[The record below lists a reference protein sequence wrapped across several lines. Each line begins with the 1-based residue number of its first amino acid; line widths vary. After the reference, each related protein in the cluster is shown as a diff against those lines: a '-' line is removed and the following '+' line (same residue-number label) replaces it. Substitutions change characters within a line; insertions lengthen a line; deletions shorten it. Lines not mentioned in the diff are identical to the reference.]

1 MTGRNGRAK
10 GLKSEAGG
18 ALITLI
24 SDDDGGECNSLPD
37 ILESLEST
45 VLCTRKPE
53 LPEEIT
59 TKLHGIT
66 LAFFNKNLF
75 NSTKTQLKGLRL
87 CCNLVEFQK
96 VLRRAQLPR
105 PVAAP
110 ACAADCNR
118 MLGLQALAP
127 SFGRRERAN
136 EERGQNRE
144 ATLAGLAELEY
155 LRQRQELLV
164 KGALRGAGGAGAAAP
179 RAGELLGE
187 AAQRSRLEEKFLEE
201 NILLLRKQLNCLRRR
216 DAGLL
221 NQLQELD
228 KQISDLRLDVEK
240 TSEEHLETD
249 SRPSSGFYEL
259 SDGASGSLSNSSNS
273 VFSEC
278 LSSCHSS
285 TCFCSPLEATLT
297 LSDGCPK
304 SADVNPKYQCDLVS
318 KNGNDVYRYPS
329 PLHAVAVQSP
339 MFLLCLTGN
348 PLREEDRLGS
358 HPSDICGGS
367 ELNAVKT
374 DSSLPSPSSLW
385 SASHPSSS
393 KKMDGYIL
401 SLVQKKTHPVRTNK
415 PRTSVNADPTKGL
428 LRNGSVCIRAPGG
441 VSQGNSVNLKNSKQA
456 CLPSGGIPSLDNG
469 TFSPPKQWS
478 KESKAEQAESKRLP
492 LPEGCPSG
500 AASDLQSKHLPKT
513 AKPASQE
520 HARCPAIGTGES
532 PKENAQLSGASPKE
546 SPGIGPAP
554 PQENKVVQPLKKMSQ
569 KNSLQGVP
577 PAAPSLLS
585 PAFPVE
591 ERPALD
597 FKSEG
602 SSSQSLEETHLV
614 KAQFIPG
621 QQPSVRL
628 HRGHRNVGVVKSSSL
643 KHRGPALQG
652 LENGLPT
659 VREKTRA
666 GSKKCRFPDDLDTNK
681 KPKKASSKGRKS
693 GGGPEAG
700 LPGRPAGGGH
710 RAGSRA
716 HGHGREAVVAKPK
729 HKRTDYRRWK
739 SSAEIP
745 YEEAL
750 RRARRGRRENV
761 GLYPAPVQLPYASPY
776 AYVGSDSEY
785 SAECE
790 SLFHSTVVDTSEDE
804 QSNYTT
810 NCFGDSE
817 SSVSEGEF
825 VGESTTTSD
834 SEESGGLI
842 WSQFVQTLP
851 IQTVTAPDLHNHH
864 AKTFVKIKASHNLK
878 KKILRFRSGSLKLMT
893 TV

>member
-1 MTGRNGRAK
+1 MK
-10 GLKSEAGG
+10 PSPAGT
-18 ALITLI
+18 AR
-24 SDDDGGECNSLPD
+24 E
-37 ILESLEST
+37 LEL
-45 VLCTRKPE
+45 
-53 LPEEIT
+53 
-59 TKLHGIT
+59 
-66 LAFFNKNLF
+66 
-75 NSTKTQLKGLRL
+75 Q
-87 CCNLVEFQK
+87 
-96 VLRRAQLPR
+96 
-105 PVAAP
+105 AP
-110 ACAADCNR
+110 ARGEQRAAE
-118 MLGLQALAP
+118 LE
-127 SFGRRERAN
+127 GRWREKGEADTERQRTRER
-136 EERGQNRE
+136 QE

-164 KGALRGAGGAGAAAP
+164 RGALRSAEGLGAVAP
-179 RAGELLGE
+179 RAGELPAE

-297 LSDGCPK
+297 VSDGCPK

-348 PLREEDRLGS
+348 PLREEERLG
-358 HPSDICGGS
+358 HRANDVCVGA
-367 ELNAVKT
+367 ELDSTKT
-374 DSSLPSPSSLW
+374 DNSLPSPSTLW
-385 SASHPSSS
+385 SASHPSSG

-401 SLVQKKTHPVRTNK
+401 SLIQRKTHPVRTNK

-428 LRNGSVCIRAPGG
+428 LRNGSVCVRVTGG

-456 CLPSGGIPSLDNG
+456 CLPSGGIPALDDG
-469 TFSPPKQWS
+469 TFSPLKQWS
-478 KESKAEQAESKRLP
+478 KESKVEQLESKRLP
-492 LPEGCPSG
+492 SPARCSPGAVTELP
-500 AASDLQSKHLPKT
+500 SKHVPKNVK
-513 AKPASQE
+513 AASQE
-520 HARCPAIGTGES
+520 NAWCPTGVAGES
-532 PKENAQLSGASPKE
+532 PKESGQVSAASPKE
-546 SPGIGPAP
+546 SPGTVPAP
-554 PQENKVVQPLKKMSQ
+554 LQESRVVQPLKKVSQ
-569 KNSLQGVP
+569 KSSLQAVP
-577 PAAPSLLS
+577 PPAVPLLPSL
-585 PAFPVE
+585 PVE

-602 SSSQSLEETHLV
+602 SSSQSLEEGHLV
-614 KAQFIPG
+614 NAQFIPG
-621 QQPSVRL
+621 QQPSVRP
-628 HRGHRNVGVVKSSSL
+628 HRGIKNAGIPKSSTL
-643 KHRGPALQG
+643 KHRVQALHG
-652 LENGLPT
+652 VEHSLPT
-659 VREKTRA
+659 VREKSRA
-666 GSKKCRFPDDLDTNK
+666 VSKKCRFPDDLDTSK
-681 KPKKASSKGRKS
+681 KLKRASNKGRKS
-693 GGGPEAG
+693 ANAQPEAG
-700 LPGRPAGGGH
+700 LPSRPLGGGH
-710 RAGSRA
+710 RAVSRS
-716 HGHGREAVVAKPK
+716 HDHGRDAIVAKPK
-729 HKRTDYRRWK
+729 HKRVDYRRWK
-739 SSAEIP
+739 SSAEIS

-750 RRARRGRRENV
+750 RRARRNRRENV
-761 GLYPAPVQLPYASPY
+761 GVYAAPVPLPYASPY
-776 AYVGSDSEY
+776 AYVASDSEY

-851 IQTVTAPDLHNHH
+851 IQTVTAPDLHNNPT
-864 AKTFVKIKASHNLK
+864 KTFVKIKASHNLK

>member
-1 MTGRNGRAK
+1 MKPSSAGTAK
-10 GLKSEAGG
+10 E
-18 ALITLI
+18 
-24 SDDDGGECNSLPD
+24 
-37 ILESLEST
+37 LE
-45 VLCTRKPE
+45 P
-53 LPEEIT
+53 
-59 TKLHGIT
+59 
-66 LAFFNKNLF
+66 
-75 NSTKTQLKGLRL
+75 Q
-87 CCNLVEFQK
+87 
-96 VLRRAQLPR
+96 
-105 PVAAP
+105 AP
-110 ACAADCNR
+110 ARGEQRAVEPEGRWREKGEADTER
-118 MLGLQALAP
+118 Q
-127 SFGRRERAN
+127 RTRER
-136 EERGQNRE
+136 QE

-164 KGALRGAGGAGAAAP
+164 RGALRGAGGAGAAAP
-179 RAGELLGE
+179 RAGELPGE

-240 TSEEHLETD
+240 TSEEQHQETD

-297 LSDGCPK
+297 ISDGCPK

-339 MFLLCLTGN
+339 MFLLCLTGS
-348 PLREEDRLGS
+348 PLREEERLGN
-358 HPSDICGGS
+358 HASDICVGS
-367 ELNAVKT
+367 ELDAVKT
-374 DSSLPSPSSLW
+374 DTSLPSPSNLW
-385 SASHPSSS
+385 SAPHPSSS

-428 LRNGSVCIRAPGG
+428 LRNGSVCVRVTGG
-441 VSQGNSVNLKNSKQA
+441 VSQGNSGNLKNSKQVP
-456 CLPSGGIPSLDNG
+456 LPSGGIPSLDNG

-478 KESKAEQAESKRLP
+478 KESKAEQLESKRLP
-492 LPEGCPSG
+492 LPEGCTPS
-500 AASDLQSKHLPKT
+500 AVPELQSKHLPKN
-513 AKPASQE
+513 AKPAAQE
-520 HARCPAIGTGES
+520 QARCPGAVTGEA
-532 PKENAQLSGASPKE
+532 PKESSQIPAASPKE
-546 SPGIGPAP
+546 SPGRVLAP
-554 PQENKVVQPLKKMSQ
+554 VQENKVVQPLKKMLQ
-569 KNSLQGVP
+569 KNGLQAAPPVGPP
-577 PAAPSLLS
+577 PAPPAPLS
-585 PAFPVE
+585 SAFPAE
-591 ERPALD
+591 ERPVLD

-602 SSSQSLEETHLV
+602 SSQSLEEGPLM
-614 KAQFIPG
+614 KAHFVPG
-621 QQPSVRL
+621 QQPGVRP
-628 HRGHRNVGVVKSSSL
+628 HRGTRTAGGPRGSAL
-643 KHRGPALQG
+643 KHRAQPFHGPDGA
-652 LENGLPT
+652 LPT
-659 VREKTRA
+659 VREKTRVA
-666 GSKKCRFPDDLDTNK
+666 SKKCRFPDDVDTNK
-681 KPKKASSKGRKS
+681 KLRKVSAKGRRS
-693 GGGPEAG
+693 GGGQAEAG
-700 LPGRPAGGGH
+700 LPSRPLGAAH

-729 HKRTDYRRWK
+729 HKRMDSRRWR
-739 SSAEIP
+739 SAAEMS

-750 RRARRGRRENV
+750 RRARRARRENA
-761 GLYPAPVQLPYASPY
+761 GLYPAAVALPYTSPY
-776 AYVGSDSEY
+776 AYVASDSEY

-825 VGESTTTSD
+825 AGESTSSSD

-851 IQTVTAPDLHNHH
+851 IQTVTAPDLHNNPT
-864 AKTFVKIKASHNLK
+864 KTFVKIKASHNLK

>member
-1 MTGRNGRAK
+1 MKPSPVGTAR
-10 GLKSEAGG
+10 E
-18 ALITLI
+18 
-24 SDDDGGECNSLPD
+24 
-37 ILESLEST
+37 LE
-45 VLCTRKPE
+45 
-53 LPEEIT
+53 
-59 TKLHGIT
+59 
-66 LAFFNKNLF
+66 
-75 NSTKTQLKGLRL
+75 
-87 CCNLVEFQK
+87 
-96 VLRRAQLPR
+96 
-105 PVAAP
+105 AP
-110 ACAADCNR
+110 APARGEQRAVEPEGRWREKGEADTER
-118 MLGLQALAP
+118 Q
-127 SFGRRERAN
+127 RTRER
-136 EERGQNRE
+136 QE

-164 KGALRGAGGAGAAAP
+164 RGALRGPGVAGAAAP
-179 RAGELLGE
+179 RAGELPGE

-339 MFLLCLTGN
+339 MFLLCLTGS
-348 PLREEDRLGS
+348 PMREEDRLGN
-358 HPSDICGGS
+358 HASDICSGS
-367 ELNAVKT
+367 ELDVVKT

-428 LRNGSVCIRAPGG
+428 LRNGSVCVRAPGG
-441 VSQGNSVNLKNSKQA
+441 VSQGSSVNLKNSKQA

-492 LPEGCPSG
+492 SQEGCSSG

-520 HARCPAIGTGES
+520 HAWCPTIGTAES
-532 PKENAQLSGASPKE
+532 PKESAPLSGASPKE
-546 SPGIGPAP
+546 SPGRGPAP

-569 KNSLQGVP
+569 KSSLQGVP
-577 PAAPSLLS
+577 PAAPPLLS
-585 PAFPVE
+585 PAFPLE

-602 SSSQSLEETHLV
+602 SSSQSLEEAHLV

-621 QQPSVRL
+621 QQPSGRL
-628 HRGHRNVGVVKSSSL
+628 HRGHRNVGITKSSSL
-643 KHRGPALQG
+643 KHRGQVLQG

-659 VREKTRA
+659 VREKSRA

-681 KPKKASSKGRKS
+681 KLKKASSKGRKS

-700 LPGRPAGGGH
+700 LPGRLTGGGH

-739 SSAEIP
+739 SSAEIS

-750 RRARRGRRENV
+750 RRARRSRRESG
-761 GLYPAPVQLPYASPY
+761 GLYPAPVPLPYASPY
-776 AYVGSDSEY
+776 AYVASDSEY

-851 IQTVTAPDLHNHH
+851 IQTVTAPDLHNHP

>member
-1 MTGRNGRAK
+1 MKPNPAGTARELEPREQRAAEPEGRWREK
-10 GLKSEAGG
+10 GEAD
-18 ALITLI
+18 T
-24 SDDDGGECNSLPD
+24 ERQR
-37 ILESLEST
+37 T
-45 VLCTRKPE
+45 
-53 LPEEIT
+53 
-59 TKLHGIT
+59 
-66 LAFFNKNLF
+66 
-75 NSTKTQLKGLRL
+75 
-87 CCNLVEFQK
+87 
-96 VLRRAQLPR
+96 
-105 PVAAP
+105 
-110 ACAADCNR
+110 
-118 MLGLQALAP
+118 
-127 SFGRRERAN
+127 RER
-136 EERGQNRE
+136 QE

-164 KGALRGAGGAGAAAP
+164 RGALRGAGGVGTVVA
-179 RAGELLGE
+179 RAGELPGE

-285 TCFCSPLEATLT
+285 TCFCSPLEATMT

-348 PLREEDRLGS
+348 PLREEERLGN
-358 HPSDICGGS
+358 HAGDVCGGS
-367 ELNAVKT
+367 ELPAIKT
-374 DSSLPSPSSLW
+374 DSSLPSPNSLW
-385 SASHPSSS
+385 SALHPSSS

-415 PRTSVNADPTKGL
+415 PRTSVNVDPTKGL
-428 LRNGSVCIRAPGG
+428 LRNGSVCVRATGG
-441 VSQGNSVNLKNSKQA
+441 ASQGNSMNLKNLKQA
-456 CLPSGGIPSLDNG
+456 CLPSSGIPSLDNG

-478 KESKAEQAESKRLP
+478 KESKLEQVESKRLSP
-492 LPEGCPSG
+492 SEGCSP
-500 AASDLQSKHLPKT
+500 AVASELQSKHLPQN

-520 HARCPAIGTGES
+520 HTRCPPSGTGEPLKES
-532 PKENAQLSGASPKE
+532 TPPSAASQKEN
-546 SPGIGPAP
+546 PGRGPATLP
-554 PQENKVVQPLKKMSQ
+554 ENRVAQPLKKMSQ

-577 PAAPSLLS
+577 SAVPPPLLS
-585 PAFPVE
+585 PAFSME
-591 ERPALD
+591 ERPVLD

-602 SSSQSLEETHLV
+602 SSSQSLEEGQLV
-614 KAQFIPG
+614 KAQFIPA
-621 QQPSVRL
+621 QQPGARL
-628 HRGHRNVGVVKSSSL
+628 HRAHRSAGG
-643 KHRGPALQG
+643 RGPTLKQRGQALQG
-652 LENGLPT
+652 LDNGLPA
-659 VREKTRA
+659 VREKPRT
-666 GSKKCRFPDDLDTNK
+666 GSKKCRFPEDLDTSRK
-681 KPKKASSKGRKS
+681 LKKATSKGRK
-693 GGGPEAG
+693 GGGAPEAG
-700 LPGRPAGGGH
+700 LPSRPLGGGT
-710 RAGSRA
+710 RA
-716 HGHGREAVVAKPK
+716 HAHGRDPVVAKPK

-739 SSAEIP
+739 SSAEVS

-750 RRARRGRRENV
+750 RRARRGRRERAAF
-761 GLYPAPVQLPYASPY
+761 PARAPLASPY
-776 AYVGSDSEY
+776 AYAASDSEY

-817 SSVSEGEF
+817 SSASEGEF
-825 VGESTTTSD
+825 VGDSTTTSD

-851 IQTVTAPDLHNHH
+851 IQTVTAPGLRHNPT
-864 AKTFVKIKASHNLK
+864 KTFVKIKASHNLK

>member
-1 MTGRNGRAK
+1 MKPNPAGAARESEPQAAARGEQRAEPEGRWREK
-10 GLKSEAGG
+10 GEAD
-18 ALITLI
+18 T
-24 SDDDGGECNSLPD
+24 ERQR
-37 ILESLEST
+37 T
-45 VLCTRKPE
+45 
-53 LPEEIT
+53 
-59 TKLHGIT
+59 
-66 LAFFNKNLF
+66 
-75 NSTKTQLKGLRL
+75 
-87 CCNLVEFQK
+87 
-96 VLRRAQLPR
+96 
-105 PVAAP
+105 
-110 ACAADCNR
+110 
-118 MLGLQALAP
+118 
-127 SFGRRERAN
+127 RER
-136 EERGQNRE
+136 QE

-164 KGALRGAGGAGAAAP
+164 RGALRCAGAAGAV
-179 RAGELLGE
+179 RGGELPGD

-285 TCFCSPLEATLT
+285 TCFCSPLEAALSI
-297 LSDGCPK
+297 SDGCPK
-304 SADVNPKYQCDLVS
+304 TADVDPKYQCDLVS

-339 MFLLCLTGN
+339 MFLLCLTGS
-348 PLREEDRLGS
+348 PPREERLGN
-358 HPSDICGGS
+358 HGGDGCGGP
-367 ELNAVKT
+367 ELSVSRA
-374 DSSLPSPSSLW
+374 DSALPAPSGLWAPQPPSSRRV
-385 SASHPSSS
+385 
-393 KKMDGYIL
+393 DGYIL
-401 SLVQKKTHPVRTNK
+401 SLLQRKAQPIRTNK
-415 PRTSVNADPTKGL
+415 PRTSVSADPAKGL
-428 LRNGSVCIRAPGG
+428 LRNGSVCARAPGG
-441 VSQGNSVNLKNSKQA
+441 AAQASVTLRSCRAA
-456 CLPSGGIPSLDNG
+456 CPPTMPSPDGAP
-469 TFSPPKQWS
+469 FSPPKQHP
-478 KESKAEQAESKRLP
+478 KDAKAEPLDSKWLAQ
-492 LPEGCPSG
+492 PEGSAG
-500 AASDLQSKHLPKT
+500 AALEPQSKHL
-513 AKPASQE
+513 AKPTRAAAQE
-520 HARCPAIGTGES
+520 PARSSAEPTKDGG
-532 PKENAQLSGASPKE
+532 QASPSA
-546 SPGIGPAP
+546 SPHRGPTAP
-554 PQENKVVQPLKKMSQ
+554 ADSRATPPKKPPP
-569 KNSLQGVP
+569 KGLQ
-577 PAAPSLLS
+577 AAPL
-585 PAFPVE
+585 PAE
-591 ERPALD
+591 DRPALD

-602 SSSQSLEETHLV
+602 SSQSLEEGRLV

-621 QQPSVRL
+621 QQPGARP
-628 HRGHRNVGVVKSSSL
+628 HRTHRNVGLTRSTTL
-643 KHRGPALQG
+643 KQHGQG
-652 LENGLPT
+652 EHGLPT
-659 VREKTRA
+659 VRERPRA
-666 GSKKCRFPDDLDTNK
+666 ASKKCRFPDDLDTNK
-681 KPKKASSKGRKS
+681 RPRKASKGRRS
-693 GGGPEAG
+693 SLGPEAC
-700 LPGRPAGGGH
+700 LPGRALGAGGH
-710 RAGSRA
+710 RAGGKA

-739 SSAEIP
+739 SSAEIS

-750 RRARRGRRENV
+750 RRARRARREHAANF
-761 GLYPAPVQLPYASPY
+761 PVPVALPYTSPY
-776 AYVGSDSEY
+776 AYMASDSEY

-851 IQTVTAPDLHNHH
+851 IQTVTAPDLHSHPT
-864 AKTFVKIKASHNLK
+864 KTFVKIKASHNLK

>member
-1 MTGRNGRAK
+1 MK
-10 GLKSEAGG
+10 PSPAGT
-18 ALITLI
+18 AREL
-24 SDDDGGECNSLPD
+24 
-37 ILESLEST
+37 
-45 VLCTRKPE
+45 E
-53 LPEEIT
+53 LPAPVRGEQRTAEPE
-59 TKLHGIT
+59 GRWRE
-66 LAFFNKNLF
+66 
-75 NSTKTQLKGLRL
+75 KG
-87 CCNLVEFQK
+87 E
-96 VLRRAQLPR
+96 
-105 PVAAP
+105 
-110 ACAADCNR
+110 ADTER
-118 MLGLQALAP
+118 Q
-127 SFGRRERAN
+127 RTRER
-136 EERGQNRE
+136 QE

-164 KGALRGAGGAGAAAP
+164 RGALRSSGGAGAAAA
-179 RAGELLGE
+179 RAGELPGE

-297 LSDGCPK
+297 ISDGCPK

-339 MFLLCLTGN
+339 MFLLCLTGS
-348 PLREEDRLGS
+348 PLREDERLGS
-358 HPSDICGGS
+358 HANDICVGS
-367 ELNAVKT
+367 ELDAVKT
-374 DSSLPSPSSLW
+374 DTSLPSPSGLW
-385 SASHPSSS
+385 SAPHPSSS

-428 LRNGSVCIRAPGG
+428 LRNGSVCVRVTAA
-441 VSQGNSVNLKNSKQA
+441 VSQGNGGNLKNSKQVP
-456 CLPSGGIPSLDNG
+456 LPSGGIPSLDNG
-469 TFSPPKQWS
+469 TLSPLKQWS
-478 KESKAEQAESKRLP
+478 KESKPEPLESKRLP
-492 LPEGCPSG
+492 APEGISPG
-500 AASDLQSKHLPKT
+500 AATELPGKHLPKN

-520 HARCPAIGTGES
+520 LARCPPTGAGES
-532 PKENAQLSGASPKE
+532 PKESGQIPAASPKE
-546 SPGIGPAP
+546 SPGRVPASM
-554 PQENKVVQPLKKMSQ
+554 QENRMVQPLKKVPQ
-569 KNSLQGVP
+569 KNSPPALPTAAPP
-577 PAAPSLLS
+577 PAASALLS

-597 FKSEG
+597 FRSEG
-602 SSSQSLEETHLV
+602 SSSQSLEEGPLG
-614 KAQFIPG
+614 KAPAVLAQPPG
-621 QQPSVRL
+621 VRPP
-628 HRGHRNVGVVKSSSL
+628 RGARPTAAPRGSAL
-643 KHRGPALQG
+643 KPRAPAVHGPESAL
-652 LENGLPT
+652 PA
-659 VREKTRA
+659 VREKGRA
-666 GSKKCRFPDDLDTNK
+666 AGKKCRFPDDADTNK
-681 KPKKASSKGRKS
+681 KLRRAPAKGRR
-693 GGGPEAG
+693 GGGGQPDAG
-700 LPGRPAGGGH
+700 PLSRPLGAGH
-710 RAGSRA
+710 RAGSRG

-729 HKRTDYRRWK
+729 HKRTDSRRWR
-739 SSAEIP
+739 SAAEVS

-750 RRARRGRRENV
+750 RRARRGRREPA
-761 GLYPAPVQLPYASPY
+761 GLFAAGPLPYASPY
-776 AYVGSDSEY
+776 AYAASDSEY

-790 SLFHSTVVDTSEDE
+790 SLFHSTVLDTSEDE
-804 QSNYTT
+804 RSNYTT

-825 VGESTTTSD
+825 VGDSTSTSD

-851 IQTVTAPDLHNHH
+851 LQTVPAPDLRHNPT
-864 AKTFVKIKASHNLK
+864 KTFVKIKASHNLK

>member
-1 MTGRNGRAK
+1 MLAA
-10 GLKSEAGG
+10 GLGAMKPSPAGT
-18 ALITLI
+18 AR
-24 SDDDGGECNSLPD
+24 E
-37 ILESLEST
+37 LE
-45 VLCTRKPE
+45 P
-53 LPEEIT
+53 
-59 TKLHGIT
+59 
-66 LAFFNKNLF
+66 
-75 NSTKTQLKGLRL
+75 Q
-87 CCNLVEFQK
+87 
-96 VLRRAQLPR
+96 
-105 PVAAP
+105 AP
-110 ACAADCNR
+110 ARGEQRAAE
-118 MLGLQALAP
+118 P
-127 SFGRRERAN
+127 EGRWREKGEADTERQRTRER
-136 EERGQNRE
+136 QE

-164 KGALRGAGGAGAAAP
+164 RGALRGAAGAGGAGAAVP
-179 RAGELLGE
+179 RTAELPGE

-297 LSDGCPK
+297 ISDGCPK

-339 MFLLCLTGN
+339 MFLLCLTGS
-348 PLREEDRLGS
+348 PLREEERLGN
-358 HPSDICGGS
+358 HASDIGVGS
-367 ELNAVKT
+367 ELDTIKT
-374 DSSLPSPSSLW
+374 DASLPSPSSLW
-385 SASHPSSS
+385 AAPHPLSS

-428 LRNGSVCIRAPGG
+428 LRNGSVCVRVTGG
-441 VSQGNSVNLKNSKQA
+441 VSQGNSGNLKNSKQA
-456 CLPSGGIPSLDNG
+456 PVPPGGVPSLDNG
-469 TFSPPKQWS
+469 TFSPLKQWS
-478 KESKAEQAESKRLP
+478 KESKAEQLESKRLP
-492 LPEGCPSG
+492 LPEGCSPG
-500 AASDLQSKHLPKT
+500 PATELPSKHLPKN
-513 AKPASQE
+513 AKPAPQE
-520 HARCPAIGTGES
+520 HARCPTAVIGES
-532 PKENAQLSGASPKE
+532 PKESIQVPAASPKE
-546 SPGIGPAP
+546 SPGRVLAP
-554 PQENKVVQPLKKMSQ
+554 LQENKVVQPLKKMAP
-569 KNSLQGVP
+569 KNSLQAAP
-577 PAAPSLLS
+577 PAGPPPAPPALLS
-585 PAFPVE
+585 AAFPVE

-602 SSSQSLEETHLV
+602 SSSQSLEEGPLV
-614 KAQFIPG
+614 KAHFVPG
-621 QQPSVRL
+621 QPPAVRP
-628 HRGHRNVGVVKSSSL
+628 HRATRTAAVPRGSAL
-643 KHRGPALQG
+643 KHRSQALHGPDGA
-652 LENGLPT
+652 LPT
-659 VREKTRA
+659 VREKTRVA
-666 GSKKCRFPDDLDTNK
+666 SKKCRFPDDVDTNK
-681 KPKKASSKGRKS
+681 KLRKAPAKARK
-693 GGGPEAG
+693 GGGGQAEAG
-700 LPGRPAGGGH
+700 LPSRPLGAAH

-729 HKRTDYRRWK
+729 HKRTDSRRWRAA
-739 SSAEIP
+739 AEIS

-750 RRARRGRRENV
+750 RRARRGRRESA
-761 GLYPAPVQLPYASPY
+761 GLCPAAVALPYASPY
-776 AYVGSDSEY
+776 AYVASDSEY

-825 VGESTTTSD
+825 GGDSTSTSD

-851 IQTVTAPDLHNHH
+851 IQAVAAPELHNNPT
-864 AKTFVKIKASHNLK
+864 KTFVKIKASHNLK

>member
-1 MTGRNGRAK
+1 MKPSPAGTARELEPREQRAAEPEGRWREK
-10 GLKSEAGG
+10 GEAD
-18 ALITLI
+18 T
-24 SDDDGGECNSLPD
+24 ERQR
-37 ILESLEST
+37 T
-45 VLCTRKPE
+45 
-53 LPEEIT
+53 
-59 TKLHGIT
+59 
-66 LAFFNKNLF
+66 
-75 NSTKTQLKGLRL
+75 
-87 CCNLVEFQK
+87 
-96 VLRRAQLPR
+96 
-105 PVAAP
+105 
-110 ACAADCNR
+110 
-118 MLGLQALAP
+118 
-127 SFGRRERAN
+127 RER
-136 EERGQNRE
+136 QE

-164 KGALRGAGGAGAAAP
+164 RGALRGAGEVGTVVA
-179 RAGELLGE
+179 RAGELPGE

-285 TCFCSPLEATLT
+285 TCFCSPLEATMT

-348 PLREEDRLGS
+348 PLREEERLGN
-358 HPSDICGGS
+358 HAGDVCGGS
-367 ELNAVKT
+367 ELVAIQT

-401 SLVQKKTHPVRTNK
+401 SLVHKKTHPVRTNK
-415 PRTSVNADPTKGL
+415 PRTSVNVDPTKGL
-428 LRNGSVCIRAPGG
+428 LRNGSVCVRATGG
-441 VSQGNSVNLKNSKQA
+441 ASQGNSVNLKNLKQA
-456 CLPSGGIPSLDNG
+456 CLPSSGIPSLDNG

-478 KESKAEQAESKRLP
+478 KESKLEQGESKRLP
-492 LPEGCPSG
+492 PSEGCSP
-500 AASDLQSKHLPKT
+500 AVASELQSKHLPKN

-520 HARCPAIGTGES
+520 HTRCPPSGTGE
-532 PKENAQLSGASPKE
+532 PLKESTPPSAASQKE
-546 SPGIGPAP
+546 SPGSGPAALP
-554 PQENKVVQPLKKMSQ
+554 ENRVAQPLKKMSQ

-577 PAAPSLLS
+577 SAVPPPLLS
-585 PAFPVE
+585 PAFSME
-591 ERPALD
+591 ERPVLD

-602 SSSQSLEETHLV
+602 SSSQSLEEGQLV

-621 QQPSVRL
+621 QQPGARP
-628 HRGHRNVGVVKSSSL
+628 HRAHRSAGGKGPTL
-643 KHRGPALQG
+643 KQRGQALQG
-652 LENGLPT
+652 LDNGLPT
-659 VREKTRA
+659 VREKPRT
-666 GSKKCRFPDDLDTNK
+666 GSKKCRFPEDLDPSK
-681 KPKKASSKGRKS
+681 KLKKAASKGRR
-693 GGGPEAG
+693 GGGAPEAG
-700 LPGRPAGGGH
+700 LPGRPLGGG
-710 RAGSRA
+710 ARA
-716 HGHGREAVVAKPK
+716 HGHGREPVVAKPK

-739 SSAEIP
+739 SSAEVS

-750 RRARRGRRENV
+750 RRARRGRRERAA
-761 GLYPAPVQLPYASPY
+761 YPARAPFASPY
-776 AYVGSDSEY
+776 AYAASDSEY

-817 SSVSEGEF
+817 SSASEGEF
-825 VGESTTTSD
+825 VGDSTTTSD

-851 IQTVTAPDLHNHH
+851 IQTVTAPGLRHNPT
-864 AKTFVKIKASHNLK
+864 KTFVKIKASHNLK

>member
-1 MTGRNGRAK
+1 MK
-10 GLKSEAGG
+10 PSPAGT
-18 ALITLI
+18 AR
-24 SDDDGGECNSLPD
+24 E
-37 ILESLEST
+37 LEL
-45 VLCTRKPE
+45 
-53 LPEEIT
+53 
-59 TKLHGIT
+59 
-66 LAFFNKNLF
+66 
-75 NSTKTQLKGLRL
+75 Q
-87 CCNLVEFQK
+87 
-96 VLRRAQLPR
+96 
-105 PVAAP
+105 AP
-110 ACAADCNR
+110 ARGEQRAAE
-118 MLGLQALAP
+118 LE
-127 SFGRRERAN
+127 GRWREKGEADTERQRTRER
-136 EERGQNRE
+136 QE

-164 KGALRGAGGAGAAAP
+164 RGALRSAEGLGAVAP
-179 RAGELLGE
+179 RAGELPAE

-297 LSDGCPK
+297 VSDGCPK

-348 PLREEDRLGS
+348 PLREEERLG
-358 HPSDICGGS
+358 HRANDVCVGA
-367 ELNAVKT
+367 ELDSTKT
-374 DSSLPSPSSLW
+374 DNSLPSPSTLW
-385 SASHPSSS
+385 SASHPSSG

-401 SLVQKKTHPVRTNK
+401 SLIQRKTHPVRTNK

-428 LRNGSVCIRAPGG
+428 LRNGSVCVRVTGG

-456 CLPSGGIPSLDNG
+456 CLPSGGIPALDNG
-469 TFSPPKQWS
+469 TFSPLKQWS
-478 KESKAEQAESKRLP
+478 KESKVEQLESKRLP
-492 LPEGCPSG
+492 SPARCSPGAVTELP
-500 AASDLQSKHLPKT
+500 SKHVPKNVK
-513 AKPASQE
+513 AASQE
-520 HARCPAIGTGES
+520 NAWCPTGVAGES
-532 PKENAQLSGASPKE
+532 PKESGQVSAASPKE
-546 SPGIGPAP
+546 SPGTVPAP
-554 PQENKVVQPLKKMSQ
+554 LQESRVVQPLKKVSQ
-569 KNSLQGVP
+569 KSSLQAVP
-577 PAAPSLLS
+577 PPAVPLLPSL
-585 PAFPVE
+585 PVE

-602 SSSQSLEETHLV
+602 SSSQSLEEGHLV
-614 KAQFIPG
+614 NAQFIPG
-621 QQPSVRL
+621 QQPSVRP
-628 HRGHRNVGVVKSSSL
+628 HRGIKNAGIPKSSTL
-643 KHRGPALQG
+643 KHRVQALHG
-652 LENGLPT
+652 VEHSLPT
-659 VREKTRA
+659 VREKSRA
-666 GSKKCRFPDDLDTNK
+666 VSKKCRFPDDLDTSK
-681 KPKKASSKGRKS
+681 KLKRASNKGRKS
-693 GGGPEAG
+693 ANAQPEAG
-700 LPGRPAGGGH
+700 LPSRPLGGGH
-710 RAGSRA
+710 RAVSRS
-716 HGHGREAVVAKPK
+716 HDHGRDAIVAKPK
-729 HKRTDYRRWK
+729 HKRVDYRRWK
-739 SSAEIP
+739 SSAEIS

-750 RRARRGRRENV
+750 RRARRNRRENV
-761 GLYPAPVQLPYASPY
+761 GVYAAPVPLPYASPY
-776 AYVGSDSEY
+776 AYVASDSEY

-851 IQTVTAPDLHNHH
+851 IQTVTAPDLHNNPT
-864 AKTFVKIKASHNLK
+864 KTFVKIKASHNLK

>member
-1 MTGRNGRAK
+1 MKPSA
-10 GLKSEAGG
+10 AGT
-18 ALITLI
+18 AR
-24 SDDDGGECNSLPD
+24 E
-37 ILESLEST
+37 LES
-45 VLCTRKPE
+45 
-53 LPEEIT
+53 
-59 TKLHGIT
+59 
-66 LAFFNKNLF
+66 
-75 NSTKTQLKGLRL
+75 Q
-87 CCNLVEFQK
+87 
-96 VLRRAQLPR
+96 
-105 PVAAP
+105 AP
-110 ACAADCNR
+110 ARGEQRAGEPEGRWREKGEADTER
-118 MLGLQALAP
+118 Q
-127 SFGRRERAN
+127 RTRER
-136 EERGQNRE
+136 QE

-164 KGALRGAGGAGAAAP
+164 RGALRGAGGSGVAAP
-179 RAGELLGE
+179 RAGELPAE

-297 LSDGCPK
+297 ISDGCPK

-348 PLREEDRLGS
+348 PLREEERLGN
-358 HPSDICGGS
+358 HASDICVGS
-367 ELNAVKT
+367 ELDAIKT
-374 DSSLPSPSSLW
+374 DTSLPAPSSLW
-385 SASHPSSS
+385 SAPHSSSS

-428 LRNGSVCIRAPGG
+428 LRNGSVCVRVTGG
-441 VSQGNSVNLKNSKQA
+441 VSQGNGGNLKNSKQVL
-456 CLPSGGIPSLDNG
+456 LPSGGIPSLDNG
-469 TFSPPKQWS
+469 TFSPLKQWS
-478 KESKAEQAESKRLP
+478 KESKAEQVESKRLSP
-492 LPEGCPSG
+492 PEGCSPG
-500 AASDLQSKHLPKT
+500 AATELPSKHLPKNT
-513 AKPASQE
+513 KPASQE
-520 HARCPAIGTGES
+520 HARCPTAVTGES
-532 PKENAQLSGASPKE
+532 PKDGIQVLAASPKE
-546 SPGIGPAP
+546 SPGRGPAP
-554 PQENKVVQPLKKMSQ
+554 PQENKVVQPLKKLSP
-569 KNSLQGVP
+569 KSGLPPAP
-577 PAAPSLLS
+577 PAAPPPAPAALLS
-585 PAFPVE
+585 SAFSVE

-602 SSSQSLEETHLV
+602 SSSQSLEEGPPA
-614 KAQFIPG
+614 KA
-621 QQPSVRL
+621 PSVPGPQATGGRP
-628 HRGHRNVGVVKSSSL
+628 HRGARTAAAPRGSAP
-643 KHRGPALQG
+643 KHRGALALHG
-652 LENGLPT
+652 PDSALPP
-659 VREKTRA
+659 VREKNRA
-666 GSKKCRFPDDLDTNK
+666 AGKKCRFPDDADTNK
-681 KPKKASSKGRKS
+681 KLRKASSRGRK
-693 GGGPEAG
+693 GGGGQPDAG
-700 LPGRPAGGGH
+700 LPSRPPGAGH
-710 RAGSRA
+710 RAGGRA
-716 HGHGREAVVAKPK
+716 HGHGREALVAKPK
-729 HKRTDYRRWK
+729 HKRTDSRRWR
-739 SSAEIP
+739 SAAEVSL
-745 YEEAL
+745 EEAL
-750 RRARRGRRENV
+750 RRSRRGRREHV
-761 GLYPAPVQLPYASPY
+761 GLYPAAVPLPYASPY
-776 AYVGSDSEY
+776 AYVASDSEY

-790 SLFHSTVVDTSEDE
+790 SLFHSTVLDTSEDE
-804 QSNYTT
+804 RSNYTT

-825 VGESTTTSD
+825 AGDSTSSSD

-851 IQTVTAPDLHNHH
+851 IQAVTAPVLHSNPT
-864 AKTFVKIKASHNLK
+864 KTFVKIKASHNLK

>member
-1 MTGRNGRAK
+1 MKPDAEREPEPLIPGRGAEPEGRW
-10 GLKSEAGG
+10 
-18 ALITLI
+18 
-24 SDDDGGECNSLPD
+24 
-37 ILESLEST
+37 
-45 VLCTRKPE
+45 
-53 LPEEIT
+53 
-59 TKLHGIT
+59 
-66 LAFFNKNLF
+66 
-75 NSTKTQLKGLRL
+75 
-87 CCNLVEFQK
+87 
-96 VLRRAQLPR
+96 
-105 PVAAP
+105 
-110 ACAADCNR
+110 
-118 MLGLQALAP
+118 
-127 SFGRRERAN
+127 RERGEADT
-136 EERGQNRE
+136 ERQRTRERQE
-144 ATLAGLAELEY
+144 ATLAGLAELGY

-164 KGALRGAGGAGAAAP
+164 RGALRCSGTSATITP
-179 RAGELLGE
+179 RSGELRGD

-240 TSEEHLETD
+240 TSEEQLETD

-285 TCFCSPLEATLT
+285 TCFCSPLEAALT
-297 LSDGCPK
+297 ISDGCPK

-339 MFLLCLTGN
+339 MFLLCLTGSS
-348 PLREEDRLGS
+348 LREEEGLGS
-358 HPSDICGGS
+358 HASDICLGS
-367 ELNAVKT
+367 ELNAPKA
-374 DSSLPSPSSLW
+374 DNSLPSPSGLW
-385 SASHPSSS
+385 STSHPSSSS

-428 LRNGSVCIRAPGG
+428 LRNGSVCVRVPG
-441 VSQGNSVNLKNSKQA
+441 VVVPQGSGVNLKNTKQM
-456 CLPSGGIPSLDNG
+456 CLPSGGIAALETG
-469 TFSPPKQWS
+469 LFSPPKQRS
-478 KESKAEQAESKRLP
+478 KDSKAEPLESKRLA
-492 LPEGCPSG
+492 LSEGCSAS
-500 AASDLQSKHLPKT
+500 AAMEPPSKHLPKT
-513 AKPASQE
+513 AKAASQE
-520 HARCPAIGTGES
+520 LARCPVGLGES
-532 PKENAQLSGASPKE
+532 PKESGQVSAVSPTASP
-546 SPGIGPAP
+546 GRGPVAP
-554 PQENKVVQPLKKMSQ
+554 VENKALQPQKKMPQ
-569 KNSLQGVP
+569 KGGLQALPAVDRP
-577 PAAPSLLS
+577 P
-585 PAFPVE
+585 
-591 ERPALD
+591 LD

-602 SSSQSLEETHLV
+602 SSQSLEEGHLV

-621 QQPSVRL
+621 QQAGARP
-628 HRGHRNVGVVKSSSL
+628 HRAHRNPGVARSATL
-643 KHRGPALQG
+643 KARGPAAP
-652 LENGLPT
+652 EHGLPT

-666 GSKKCRFPDDLDTNK
+666 AGKKCRFPDDSDTNRK
-681 KPKKASSKGRKS
+681 LRKASSKGRR
-693 GGGPEAG
+693 GGPPDAG
-700 LPGRPAGGGH
+700 LPGRALGAGGH
-710 RAGSRA
+710 RAGGRA
-716 HGHGREAVVAKPK
+716 HAHGREPVLAKPK

-739 SSAEIP
+739 SSAEVS

-750 RRARRGRRENV
+750 RRARRARREH
-761 GLYPAPVQLPYASPY
+761 GGAYPVAVALPYPSPY
-776 AYVGSDSEY
+776 AYVASDSEY

-851 IQTVTAPDLHNHH
+851 LQTVTGPDLHTCPT
-864 AKTFVKIKASHNLK
+864 KTFVKIKASHNLK

>member
-1 MTGRNGRAK
+1 MKPDVAREPEPPTPVRGAEPEGRW
-10 GLKSEAGG
+10 
-18 ALITLI
+18 
-24 SDDDGGECNSLPD
+24 
-37 ILESLEST
+37 
-45 VLCTRKPE
+45 
-53 LPEEIT
+53 
-59 TKLHGIT
+59 
-66 LAFFNKNLF
+66 
-75 NSTKTQLKGLRL
+75 
-87 CCNLVEFQK
+87 
-96 VLRRAQLPR
+96 
-105 PVAAP
+105 
-110 ACAADCNR
+110 
-118 MLGLQALAP
+118 
-127 SFGRRERAN
+127 RERGEADT
-136 EERGQNRE
+136 ERQRTRERQE
-144 ATLAGLAELEY
+144 ATLAGLAELGY

-164 KGALRGAGGAGAAAP
+164 RGALRCSGAVGAAAP
-179 RAGELLGE
+179 RAGEPRGD

-201 NILLLRKQLNCLRRR
+201 NILLLRRQLNCLRRR

-285 TCFCSPLEATLT
+285 TCFCSPLETALT
-297 LSDGCPK
+297 ISDGCPK
-304 SADVNPKYQCDLVS
+304 SADLIGWLECKGGHCEDQASGAICSSPCTPQFNSLDVIADVNPKYQCDLVS

-339 MFLLCLTGN
+339 MFLLCLTGSS
-348 PLREEDRLGS
+348 LREEEGLGS
-358 HPSDICGGS
+358 HASDICIGS
-367 ELNAVKT
+367 ELNATKT

-428 LRNGSVCIRAPGG
+428 LRNGSVCVRAPGG
-441 VSQGNSVNLKNSKQA
+441 VPQGSGLNLKNTKQM
-456 CLPSGGIPSLDNG
+456 CLPSGGIPSLENG
-469 TFSPPKQWS
+469 PFSPPKQRP
-478 KESKAEQAESKRLP
+478 KESKTEQLESKRMA
-492 LPEGCPSG
+492 LPEGCSAG
-500 AASDLQSKHLPKT
+500 ATIEPQSKHLPKT
-513 AKPASQE
+513 TKAASQE
-520 HARCPAIGTGES
+520 LSRCPVGLGES
-532 PKENAQLSGASPKE
+532 MKESNQVSAVSPKASPGRSPVVPAE
-546 SPGIGPAP
+546 SKALQPQKKV
-554 PQENKVVQPLKKMSQ
+554 PQESG
-569 KNSLQGVP
+569 LQAL
-577 PAAPSLLS
+577 PA
-585 PAFPVE
+585 VN
-591 ERPALD
+591 RPALD
-597 FKSEG
+597 FRSEG
-602 SSSQSLEETHLV
+602 SSQSLEEGQLV

-621 QQPSVRL
+621 QHTGARP
-628 HRGHRNVGVVKSSSL
+628 HRAHRNAGVARSATL
-643 KHRGPALQG
+643 KARGLGAP
-652 LENGLPT
+652 EHGLPT
-659 VREKTRA
+659 VREKPRA
-666 GSKKCRFPDDLDTNK
+666 AGKKCRFPDDSDTNK
-681 KPKKASSKGRKS
+681 KLRKASSKGRR
-693 GGGPEAG
+693 GGGLPDTG
-700 LPGRPAGGGH
+700 LPGRPLGAGGH
-710 RAGSRA
+710 RAASRA
-716 HGHGREAVVAKPK
+716 HAHGREPVVAKPK

-739 SSAEIP
+739 SSAEVS

-750 RRARRGRRENV
+750 RRARRARREHA
-761 GLYPAPVQLPYASPY
+761 GAYPVAVALPYASPY
-776 AYVGSDSEY
+776 AYVASDSEY

-851 IQTVTAPDLHNHH
+851 IQTVPAPDLHTRPT
-864 AKTFVKIKASHNLK
+864 KTFVKIKASHNLK

>member
-1 MTGRNGRAK
+1 MKPSA
-10 GLKSEAGG
+10 AGT
-18 ALITLI
+18 AR
-24 SDDDGGECNSLPD
+24 E
-37 ILESLEST
+37 LE
-45 VLCTRKPE
+45 P
-53 LPEEIT
+53 
-59 TKLHGIT
+59 
-66 LAFFNKNLF
+66 
-75 NSTKTQLKGLRL
+75 Q
-87 CCNLVEFQK
+87 
-96 VLRRAQLPR
+96 
-105 PVAAP
+105 AP
-110 ACAADCNR
+110 ARGEQRAGEPEGRWREKGEADTER
-118 MLGLQALAP
+118 Q
-127 SFGRRERAN
+127 RTRER
-136 EERGQNRE
+136 QE

-164 KGALRGAGGAGAAAP
+164 RGALRGAGGSGLAAP
-179 RAGELLGE
+179 RAGELPAE

-297 LSDGCPK
+297 ISDGCPK

-348 PLREEDRLGS
+348 PLREEERLGN
-358 HPSDICGGS
+358 HASDICVGS
-367 ELNAVKT
+367 ELDAIKT
-374 DSSLPSPSSLW
+374 DTALPAPSSLW
-385 SASHPSSS
+385 SAPHPSSS

-428 LRNGSVCIRAPGG
+428 LRNGSVCVRVTGG
-441 VSQGNSVNLKNSKQA
+441 VSQGNSGNLKNSKQVL
-456 CLPSGGIPSLDNG
+456 LPSGGVPSLDNG
-469 TFSPPKQWS
+469 TFSPLKQWS
-478 KESKAEQAESKRLP
+478 KESKAEQVESKRLSP
-492 LPEGCPSG
+492 PEGCSPG
-500 AASDLQSKHLPKT
+500 AATELPSKHLPKN
-513 AKPASQE
+513 AKAASQE
-520 HARCPAIGTGES
+520 HARCPTAVTGES
-532 PKENAQLSGASPKE
+532 PKDGIQVLAASPKE
-546 SPGIGPAP
+546 SPGRGPAP
-554 PQENKVVQPLKKMSQ
+554 PQENKVVQPLKKLSP
-569 KNSLQGVP
+569 KSGLPPAP
-577 PAAPSLLS
+577 PAAPLPGPAALLS
-585 PAFPVE
+585 SAFAGE

-602 SSSQSLEETHLV
+602 SSSQSLEEGPPA
-614 KAQFIPG
+614 KA
-621 QQPSVRL
+621 PSVPGPQAAGGRP
-628 HRGHRNVGVVKSSSL
+628 HRGARTAAAPRGSAP
-643 KHRGPALQG
+643 KHRGALALHG
-652 LENGLPT
+652 PDSALPP
-659 VREKTRA
+659 VREKNRA
-666 GSKKCRFPDDLDTNK
+666 AGKKCRFPDDADTNK
-681 KPKKASSKGRKS
+681 KLRKASSRGRK
-693 GGGPEAG
+693 GGGGQADAG
-700 LPGRPAGGGH
+700 LPSRPPGAGH
-710 RAGSRA
+710 RAGGRA
-716 HGHGREAVVAKPK
+716 HGHGREALVAKPK
-729 HKRTDYRRWK
+729 HKRTDSRRWR
-739 SSAEIP
+739 SAAEVSL
-745 YEEAL
+745 EEAL
-750 RRARRGRRENV
+750 RRSRRGRREHV
-761 GLYPAPVQLPYASPY
+761 GLYPAAVPLPYASPY
-776 AYVGSDSEY
+776 AYVASDSEY

-790 SLFHSTVVDTSEDE
+790 SLFHSTVLDTSEDE
-804 QSNYTT
+804 RSNYTT

-825 VGESTTTSD
+825 AGDSTSSSD

-851 IQTVTAPDLHNHH
+851 IQAVTAPDLHSNPT
-864 AKTFVKIKASHNLK
+864 KTFVKIKASHNLK

>member
-1 MTGRNGRAK
+1 MKPDGAREPEPLTPGRGAEPEGRW
-10 GLKSEAGG
+10 
-18 ALITLI
+18 
-24 SDDDGGECNSLPD
+24 
-37 ILESLEST
+37 
-45 VLCTRKPE
+45 
-53 LPEEIT
+53 
-59 TKLHGIT
+59 
-66 LAFFNKNLF
+66 
-75 NSTKTQLKGLRL
+75 
-87 CCNLVEFQK
+87 
-96 VLRRAQLPR
+96 
-105 PVAAP
+105 
-110 ACAADCNR
+110 
-118 MLGLQALAP
+118 
-127 SFGRRERAN
+127 RERGEADT
-136 EERGQNRE
+136 ERQRTRERQE
-144 ATLAGLAELEY
+144 ATLAGLAELGY

-164 KGALRGAGGAGAAAP
+164 RGALRCSGAAGTVAP
-179 RAGELLGE
+179 RAGELRGD

-201 NILLLRKQLNCLRRR
+201 NILLLRRQLNCLRRR

-228 KQISDLRLDVEK
+228 KQISDLRLDVGK
-240 TSEEHLETD
+240 TAEEQLETD

-285 TCFCSPLEATLT
+285 TCFCSPLEAALT
-297 LSDGCPK
+297 ISEACPK
-304 SADVNPKYQCDLVS
+304 SADLIGWLECKGSREDQASGAICSSPSTPQFNSLDVIADVNPKYQCDLVS

-348 PLREEDRLGS
+348 SLREEEVLGN
-358 HPSDICGGS
+358 HVSDICVGS
-367 ELNAVKT
+367 ELNAAKT
-374 DSSLPSPSSLW
+374 DNSLPSPSSLW
-385 SASHPSSS
+385 STSHPSSS

-428 LRNGSVCIRAPGG
+428 LRNGSVCVRAPGG
-441 VSQGNSVNLKNSKQA
+441 VPQGSGVNLKNTKQM
-456 CLPSGGIPSLDNG
+456 CLPSGGFASLENG
-469 TFSPPKQWS
+469 PFSPPKLRPKDS
-478 KESKAEQAESKRLP
+478 KTEQLESKRLA
-492 LPEGCPSG
+492 LPEGCSAG
-500 AASDLQSKHLPKT
+500 AAVEPQSKHVPQT
-513 AKPASQE
+513 AKVASQE
-520 HARCPAIGTGES
+520 LARCPGALGES
-532 PKENAQLSGASPKE
+532 PKESNQVSAVSPKG
-546 SPGIGPAP
+546 SPGRG
-554 PQENKVVQPLKKMSQ
+554 
-569 KNSLQGVP
+569 
-577 PAAPSLLS
+577 PAAPADGKAPPPQKKMPPKSGLQAL
-585 PAFPVE
+585 PAVDRPV
-591 ERPALD
+591 LD

-602 SSSQSLEETHLV
+602 SSQSLEEGHLV

-621 QQPSVRL
+621 QQAGTRA
-628 HRGHRNVGVVKSSSL
+628 HRAHRNPGGVARSATL
-643 KHRGPALQG
+643 KARGPAAP
-652 LENGLPT
+652 EHGLPT

-666 GSKKCRFPDDLDTNK
+666 AGKKCRFPDDSDTNK
-681 KPKKASSKGRKS
+681 KLRKASSKGRR
-693 GGGPEAG
+693 GGPPDAG
-700 LPGRPAGGGH
+700 LPGRPLGAGGH

-716 HGHGREAVVAKPK
+716 HAHAHGREPVVAKPK

-739 SSAEIP
+739 SSAEVS

-750 RRARRGRRENV
+750 RRARRARREHA
-761 GLYPAPVQLPYASPY
+761 GAYPVAVALPYASPY
-776 AYVGSDSEY
+776 AYVASDSEY

-851 IQTVTAPDLHNHH
+851 LQTVTAPDLHTCPT
-864 AKTFVKIKASHNLK
+864 KTFVKIKASHNLK

>member
-1 MTGRNGRAK
+1 MKPSPAGTARELEPPALSRGEQRTAEPEGRWREK
-10 GLKSEAGG
+10 GEAD
-18 ALITLI
+18 T
-24 SDDDGGECNSLPD
+24 ERQR
-37 ILESLEST
+37 T
-45 VLCTRKPE
+45 
-53 LPEEIT
+53 
-59 TKLHGIT
+59 
-66 LAFFNKNLF
+66 
-75 NSTKTQLKGLRL
+75 
-87 CCNLVEFQK
+87 
-96 VLRRAQLPR
+96 
-105 PVAAP
+105 
-110 ACAADCNR
+110 
-118 MLGLQALAP
+118 
-127 SFGRRERAN
+127 RER
-136 EERGQNRE
+136 QE

-164 KGALRGAGGAGAAAP
+164 RGALRGAGGAGAVAA
-179 RAGELLGE
+179 RAGELPGE

-297 LSDGCPK
+297 ISDGCPK

-348 PLREEDRLGS
+348 PLREEERLDN
-358 HPSDICGGS
+358 HANDIGVGS
-367 ELNAVKT
+367 ELDAVKT
-374 DSSLPSPSSLW
+374 DTSLPSPSSMW
-385 SASHPSSS
+385 AAPPPSSS

-428 LRNGSVCIRAPGG
+428 LRNGSICIRVTGG
-441 VSQGNSVNLKNSKQA
+441 VSQGNSGNLKNSKQVS
-456 CLPSGGIPSLDNG
+456 LPSGGIPPFDSG
-469 TFSPPKQWS
+469 TFSPLKQWS
-478 KESKAEQAESKRLP
+478 KESKPEPLESKRLTP
-492 LPEGCPSG
+492 PEGCSPG
-500 AASDLQSKHLPKT
+500 TATELQGKHLLKN
-513 AKPASQE
+513 AKPAAQD
-520 HARCPAIGTGES
+520 HARCPPAGTGEPS
-532 PKENAQLSGASPKE
+532 KESGHIPAASPKE
-546 SPGIGPAP
+546 SPGRGPAP
-554 PQENKVVQPLKKMSQ
+554 LQENKVVQPLKKASQ
-569 KNSLQGVP
+569 KNSPQAAAPGAPP
-577 PAAPSLLS
+577 PAAQALLS
-585 PAFPVE
+585 PAFPVD

-597 FKSEG
+597 FRSEG
-602 SSSQSLEETHLV
+602 SSSQSLEEGPV
-614 KAQFIPG
+614 GKAPPAPG
-621 QQPSVRL
+621 QPPGVRPA
-628 HRGHRNVGVVKSSSL
+628 RGARPAAAPRGSAL
-643 KHRGPALQG
+643 KHRAAAVHGPEGAL
-652 LENGLPT
+652 PA
-659 VREKTRA
+659 VREKARA
-666 GSKKCRFPDDLDTNK
+666 AGKKCRFPDDTDTNK
-681 KPKKASSKGRKS
+681 KLRRAPAKGRR
-693 GGGPEAG
+693 GGGGQPDAG
-700 LPGRPAGGGH
+700 LHGRPLGAGRRGH
-710 RAGSRA
+710 G
-716 HGHGREAVVAKPK
+716 HGHGREAVVAKPR
-729 HKRTDYRRWK
+729 HKRTDSRRWR
-739 SSAEIP
+739 SAAEVS

-750 RRARRGRRENV
+750 RRARRGRREPA
-761 GLYPAPVQLPYASPY
+761 GLFAAGPLPYASPY
-776 AYVGSDSEY
+776 AYVASDSEY

-790 SLFHSTVVDTSEDE
+790 SLFHSTVLDTSEDE
-804 QSNYTT
+804 RSNYTT

-817 SSVSEGEF
+817 SSVSEGDF
-825 VGESTTTSD
+825 VGDSTSTSD

-851 IQTVTAPDLHNHH
+851 LQPVPAPDLRNNPT
-864 AKTFVKIKASHNLK
+864 KTFVKIKASHNLK

>member
-1 MTGRNGRAK
+1 MKPSA
-10 GLKSEAGG
+10 AGT
-18 ALITLI
+18 AR
-24 SDDDGGECNSLPD
+24 E
-37 ILESLEST
+37 LE
-45 VLCTRKPE
+45 P
-53 LPEEIT
+53 
-59 TKLHGIT
+59 
-66 LAFFNKNLF
+66 
-75 NSTKTQLKGLRL
+75 Q
-87 CCNLVEFQK
+87 
-96 VLRRAQLPR
+96 
-105 PVAAP
+105 AP
-110 ACAADCNR
+110 ARGEQRAGEPEGRWREKGEADTER
-118 MLGLQALAP
+118 Q
-127 SFGRRERAN
+127 RTRER
-136 EERGQNRE
+136 QE

-164 KGALRGAGGAGAAAP
+164 RGALRGAGGSGVAAP
-179 RAGELLGE
+179 RAGELPAE

-297 LSDGCPK
+297 ISDGCPK

-348 PLREEDRLGS
+348 PLREEERLGN
-358 HPSDICGGS
+358 HASDICVGS
-367 ELNAVKT
+367 ELDAIKT
-374 DSSLPSPSSLW
+374 DTSLPAPSSLW
-385 SASHPSSS
+385 SAPHPSSS

-428 LRNGSVCIRAPGG
+428 LRNGSVCVRVTGG
-441 VSQGNSVNLKNSKQA
+441 VSQGNSGNLKNSKQVL
-456 CLPSGGIPSLDNG
+456 LPSGGIPSLDNG
-469 TFSPPKQWS
+469 TFSPLKQWS
-478 KESKAEQAESKRLP
+478 KESKAEQVESKRLSP
-492 LPEGCPSG
+492 PEGCSPG
-500 AASDLQSKHLPKT
+500 AATELPSKHLPKN
-513 AKPASQE
+513 AKAASQE
-520 HARCPAIGTGES
+520 HARCPTAVTGES
-532 PKENAQLSGASPKE
+532 PKDGIQVLAASPKE
-546 SPGIGPAP
+546 SPGRGPAP
-554 PQENKVVQPLKKMSQ
+554 PQENKVVQPLKKLSP
-569 KNSLQGVP
+569 KSGLPPAP
-577 PAAPSLLS
+577 PAAPLPGPAALLS
-585 PAFPVE
+585 SAFAGE

-602 SSSQSLEETHLV
+602 SSSQSLEDGPPA
-614 KAQFIPG
+614 KA
-621 QQPSVRL
+621 PSVPGPQAAGGRP
-628 HRGHRNVGVVKSSSL
+628 HRGARTAAAPRGSAP
-643 KHRGPALQG
+643 KHRGALALHG
-652 LENGLPT
+652 PDSALPP
-659 VREKTRA
+659 VREKNRA
-666 GSKKCRFPDDLDTNK
+666 AGKKCRFPDDADTNK
-681 KPKKASSKGRKS
+681 KLRKASSRGRK
-693 GGGPEAG
+693 GGGGQADAG
-700 LPGRPAGGGH
+700 LPSRPPGAGH
-710 RAGSRA
+710 RAGGRA
-716 HGHGREAVVAKPK
+716 HGHGREALVAKPK
-729 HKRTDYRRWK
+729 HKRTDSRRWR
-739 SSAEIP
+739 SAAEVSL
-745 YEEAL
+745 EEAL
-750 RRARRGRRENV
+750 RRSRRGRREHV
-761 GLYPAPVQLPYASPY
+761 GLYPAAVPLPYASPY
-776 AYVGSDSEY
+776 AYVASDSEY

-790 SLFHSTVVDTSEDE
+790 SLFHSTVLDTSEDE
-804 QSNYTT
+804 RSNYTT

-825 VGESTTTSD
+825 AGDSTSSSD

-851 IQTVTAPDLHNHH
+851 IQAVTAPDLHSNPT
-864 AKTFVKIKASHNLK
+864 KTFVKIKASHNLK

>member
-1 MTGRNGRAK
+1 MKPSPAGTARELEPQATARGEQRAAEPEGRWREK
-10 GLKSEAGG
+10 GEAD
-18 ALITLI
+18 T
-24 SDDDGGECNSLPD
+24 ERQR
-37 ILESLEST
+37 T
-45 VLCTRKPE
+45 
-53 LPEEIT
+53 
-59 TKLHGIT
+59 
-66 LAFFNKNLF
+66 
-75 NSTKTQLKGLRL
+75 
-87 CCNLVEFQK
+87 
-96 VLRRAQLPR
+96 
-105 PVAAP
+105 
-110 ACAADCNR
+110 
-118 MLGLQALAP
+118 
-127 SFGRRERAN
+127 RER
-136 EERGQNRE
+136 QE

-164 KGALRGAGGAGAAAP
+164 RGALRGAGGAGAAVP
-179 RAGELLGE
+179 RAGELPGE

-348 PLREEDRLGS
+348 PLREEERLGN
-358 HPSDICGGS
+358 HANDVCGGS
-367 ELNAVKT
+367 ELAAIKT

-385 SASHPSSS
+385 SASQPSSC

-428 LRNGSVCIRAPGG
+428 LRNGSVCVRATGS
-441 VSQGNSVNLKNSKQA
+441 VAQGNNANLKNSKQA
-456 CLPSGGIPSLDNG
+456 CLPSSGIPSLDNG

-478 KESKAEQAESKRLP
+478 KESKSEQAESKRLP
-492 LPEGCPSG
+492 PSEGCSPA
-500 AASDLQSKHLPKT
+500 AASELQSKHLPKN

-520 HARCPAIGTGES
+520 HAGCPAAGTGE
-532 PKENAQLSGASPKE
+532 PLKESTQLSAASPKD
-546 SPGIGPAP
+546 SPGRGPAAP
-554 PQENKVVQPLKKMSQ
+554 PENKVAPPLKKMSQ

-577 PAAPSLLS
+577 PAAPPPLLC
-585 PAFPVE
+585 PVE

-602 SSSQSLEETHLV
+602 SSSQSLEEGHLV

-621 QQPSVRL
+621 QQPGVRP
-628 HRGHRNVGVVKSSSL
+628 HRGHRNVGVAKSSSL
-643 KHRGPALQG
+643 KPRGPALQG
-652 LENGLPT
+652 LENGLPA
-659 VREKTRA
+659 VREKTRPA
-666 GSKKCRFPDDLDTNK
+666 SKKCRFPEDLDTNK
-681 KPKKASSKGRKS
+681 RLKKAASRGRKS
-693 GGGPEAG
+693 GGGPEGG
-700 LPGRPAGGGH
+700 LLGRPLGGGP
-710 RAGSRA
+710 RAGTRA

-729 HKRTDYRRWK
+729 HKRADYRRWK
-739 SSAEIP
+739 SSAEIS

-750 RRARRGRRENV
+750 RRARRGRRENAA
-761 GLYPAPVQLPYASPY
+761 YPSPVPLPYASPY
-776 AYVGSDSEY
+776 AYAASDSEY

-825 VGESTTTSD
+825 VGDSTTTSD

-851 IQTVTAPDLHNHH
+851 IQTVTAPGLRNNPT
-864 AKTFVKIKASHNLK
+864 KTFVKIKASHNLK

>member
-1 MTGRNGRAK
+1 MKPSPAGTAK
-10 GLKSEAGG
+10 E
-18 ALITLI
+18 
-24 SDDDGGECNSLPD
+24 
-37 ILESLEST
+37 LE
-45 VLCTRKPE
+45 P
-53 LPEEIT
+53 P
-59 TKLHGIT
+59 
-66 LAFFNKNLF
+66 
-75 NSTKTQLKGLRL
+75 
-87 CCNLVEFQK
+87 
-96 VLRRAQLPR
+96 
-105 PVAAP
+105 AP
-110 ACAADCNR
+110 ARGEQRTAEPEGRWREKGEADTER
-118 MLGLQALAP
+118 Q
-127 SFGRRERAN
+127 RTRER
-136 EERGQNRE
+136 QE

-164 KGALRGAGGAGAAAP
+164 RGALRGAGSAGAAAP

-348 PLREEDRLGS
+348 PLREEDRLGN
-358 HPSDICGGS
+358 HASDICGGS

-456 CLPSGGIPSLDNG
+456 CLLSGGIPSLDNG
-469 TFSPPKQWS
+469 TFSPPKPWS

-492 LPEGCPSG
+492 LPESCPSG

-520 HARCPAIGTGES
+520 PARCTAIGTGES
-532 PKENAQLSGASPKE
+532 PKENAQLSGASE

-554 PQENKVVQPLKKMSQ
+554 LQENKVVQPLKKMSQ

-577 PAAPSLLS
+577 PAAPPLLS

-602 SSSQSLEETHLV
+602 SSSQSLEEAHLV

-628 HRGHRNVGVVKSSSL
+628 HRGHRNVGVAKSSSL

-681 KPKKASSKGRKS
+681 KLKKASSKGRKS
-693 GGGPEAG
+693 GGGPESG

-710 RAGSRA
+710 RAGSRG

-739 SSAEIP
+739 SSAEIS

-776 AYVGSDSEY
+776 AYVASDSEY